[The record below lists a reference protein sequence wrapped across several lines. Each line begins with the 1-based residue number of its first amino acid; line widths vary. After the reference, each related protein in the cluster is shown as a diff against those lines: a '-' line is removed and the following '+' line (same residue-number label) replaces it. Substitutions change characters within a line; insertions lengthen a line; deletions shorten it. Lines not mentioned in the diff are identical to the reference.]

1 MNSLILGARR
11 FVGLQKWRNLRVS
24 VQNGSAFSNS
34 FSSASAAYVNPKDG
48 VKGETFK
55 ASPFLDSLRL
65 AAKLTSKVNADSVL
79 DLLRSYGFTDSQ
91 ISSIIRS
98 DPQVLIANAATSLGS
113 KLEFLQSRGA
123 PSSELTEIVSTVPKI
138 LGKRVGKSISRY
150 YDFIKVII
158 EADKSSKYV
167 KLSHSLPQGNK
178 IRNVLVLRDL
188 GVPQK
193 RLLPLLISK
202 SQPVCGTERFDA
214 SLKKVVEMGFD
225 PTTSTFV
232 HALRMLYQM
241 SDKTIEEKVEIY
253 RSVGFTVDDVWAMFK
268 KWPRSLTHSEK
279 KVANSIETFI
289 GLGFSRDEFLMM
301 FKRFPQCIGYSTELV
316 KKKTEFLV
324 KEMNWPLKAVASVPQ
339 VFGYSLEKRTVPRCN
354 VIKILMSKGLLESEL
369 PPISSV
375 LTSTSETFLNLY
387 VRKHDDDKQL
397 VAELMAIFIGD
408 RVSLTTPRR
417 LEP

>member
-24 VQNGSAFSNS
+24 LQNGSAFSNS
-34 FSSASAAYVNPKDG
+34 FSSATAADVNPKDG
-48 VKGETFK
+48 GKGETFK
-55 ASPFLDSLRL
+55 ASSFLDSLRL

-98 DPQVLIANAATSLGS
+98 DPQVLIANSATSLGS

-123 PSSELTEIVSTVPKI
+123 SSSELTEIVSTVPKI
-138 LGKRVGKSISRY
+138 LGKRAGKSISRY

-188 GVPQK
+188 GVPRK
-193 RLLPLLISK
+193 RLLSLLISK
-202 SQPVCGTERFDA
+202 FQPVCGKENFDA

-232 HALRMLYQM
+232 HALHMLYQM
-241 SDKTIEEKVEIY
+241 SDKTIEEKVEVY
-253 RSVGFTVDDVWAMFK
+253 RSIGFTVDDVWAMFK
-268 KWPRSLTHSEK
+268 KWPRSLRHSEK
-279 KVANSIETFI
+279 KVANSVETFL

-324 KEMNWPLKAVASVPQ
+324 KEMNWPVKAVASVPQ
-339 VFGYSLEKRTVPRCN
+339 RLAFVYEC
-354 VIKILMSKGLLESEL
+354 
-369 PPISSV
+369 
-375 LTSTSETFLNLY
+375 LNL
-387 VRKHDDDKQL
+387 L
-397 VAELMAIFIGD
+397 
-408 RVSLTTPRR
+408 P
-417 LEP
+417 

>member
-24 VQNGSAFSNS
+24 LQNGSAFSNS
-34 FSSASAAYVNPKDG
+34 FSSATAADVNPKDG
-48 VKGETFK
+48 GKGETFK
-55 ASPFLDSLRL
+55 ASSFLDSLRL

-98 DPQVLIANAATSLGS
+98 DPQVLIANSATSLGS

-123 PSSELTEIVSTVPKI
+123 SSSELTEIVSTVPKI
-138 LGKRVGKSISRY
+138 LGKRAGKSISRY

-188 GVPQK
+188 GVPRK
-193 RLLPLLISK
+193 RLLSLLISK
-202 SQPVCGTERFDA
+202 FQPVCGKENFDA

-232 HALRMLYQM
+232 HALHMLYQM
-241 SDKTIEEKVEIY
+241 SDKTIEEKVEVY
-253 RSVGFTVDDVWAMFK
+253 RSIGFTVDDVWAMFK
-268 KWPRSLTHSEK
+268 KWPRSLRHSEK
-279 KVANSIETFI
+279 KVANSVETFL

-324 KEMNWPLKAVASVPQ
+324 KEMNWPVKAVASVPQ
-339 VFGYSLEKRTVPRCN
+339 VLGYSLEKRTVPRCN
-354 VIKILMSKGLLESEL
+354 VIKILMSKGLLESEI

-375 LTSTSETFLNLY
+375 LTSTSEVFLNLY

-408 RVSLTTPRR
+408 HVSLTTPRR